1 VARYGACLLVM
12 RWRCQCIGTTALLP
26 FGKIIDGLIAHDE
39 LNNEIETFIKR
50 FE

>member
-1 VARYGACLLVM
+1 LGFEAIPK
-12 RWRCQCIGTTALLP
+12 RW
-26 FGKIIDGLIAHDE
+26 IDGLIAHDE